1 MTTGIHRQGASS
13 GAPSPW
19 RERPGA
25 LGGLKVLDLT
35 RILAGPFCT
44 MILADLGADVIKV
57 ENPAGGDDTR
67 LWGPPFIGDDAA
79 YYHSVNRNKRDI
91 AVDLKSPEGLDIVRR
106 LALSADVVV
115 ENFRPGTV
123 AKLGLSY
130 EQLSEE
136 NPALVYA
143 SISGF
148 GQTGPWSSQAG
159 YDATAQALSG
169 VMSVTGPAEGEPVR
183 FGVSGADLG
192 AGMWAAI
199 GLLAALRERDTSGRG
214 QYVDV
219 ALLDGQV
226 AWLTYLASGF
236 LASGDV
242 PRRYGSAHPTIVPYQ
257 AFPTRDGD
265 IMIAAGNDKLWQ
277 RLADTIGLPS
287 LVHDERFA
295 RNADRVLHR
304 DELLPRIAEALAFKT
319 SSEWQPLLE
328 AAGVPAAPVNSVSDA
343 LASEQVAAR
352 DMIWTLPRPEHG
364 DVQVVGSPIKLS
376 VTPPRAESA
385 SPTLGQHTRDILG
398 SLGLS
403 PDQLADLEHRG
414 VVTTHRPAE

>member
-1 MTTGIHRQGASS
+1 MTSDSKGQDTAGGT
-13 GAPSPW
+13 PPLW
-19 RERPGA
+19 RDRPGA
-25 LGGLKVLDLT
+25 LRGLKVLDLT

-67 LWGPPFIGDDAA
+67 AWGPPFIGDDAA
-79 YYHSVNRNKRDI
+79 YYHAVNRNKRDI

-130 EQLSEE
+130 EQLSAM

-169 VMSVTGPAEGEPVR
+169 VMSVTGPVEGEPVR

-199 GLLAALRERDTSGRG
+199 GLLAALRERDSSGRG

-226 AWLTYLASGF
+226 AWLTYLASGY

-257 AFPTRDGD
+257 AFPTREGE
-265 IMIAAGNDKLWQ
+265 IMIAAGNDTLWV
-277 RLADTIGLPS
+277 RLAETIGLSS
-287 LVHDERFA
+287 LSDDARFA
-295 RNADRVLHR
+295 TNTDRVLHR
-304 DELLPRIAEALAFKT
+304 DELLPKIAEALARRT
-319 SSEWQPLLE
+319 SIEWQSVLE
-328 AAGVPAAPVNSVSDA
+328 AAGVPSAPVNDVSQA
-343 LASEQVAAR
+343 LANEQVAAR
-352 DMIWTLPRPEHG
+352 DMVWTVPHPKHG
-364 DVQVVGSPIKLS
+364 NVKVVGSPIKLS
-376 VTPPRAESA
+376 ATPPRGESA
-385 SPTLGQHTRDILG
+385 SPMLGQHTRSILD
-398 SLGLS
+398 SLGLT
-403 PDQLADLEHRG
+403 PDAVSDLEHRG
-414 VVTTHRPAE
+414 VVTAHKPVG

>member
-1 MTTGIHRQGASS
+1 MRIDSTEQEDVPS
-13 GAPSPW
+13 GAGSPW
-19 RERPGA
+19 RDRPGA
-25 LGGLKVLDLT
+25 LRGLKVLDLT

-57 ENPAGGDDTR
+57 ENPVGGDDTR
-67 LWGPPFIGDDAA
+67 MWGPPFIGDDAA
-79 YYHSVNRNKRDI
+79 YYHAVNRNKRDI

-106 LALSADVVV
+106 LAVSADVVV

-130 EQLSEE
+130 EQLSVE
-136 NPALVYA
+136 NPALIYA

-148 GQTGPWSSQAG
+148 GQTGPWASQAG

-169 VMSVTGPAEGEPVR
+169 VMSVTGPADGEPVR

-199 GLLAALRERDTSGRG
+199 GLLAALRERDASGRG

-257 AFPTRDGD
+257 AFPTREGD
-265 IMIAAGNDKLWQ
+265 IMIAAGNDKLWV
-277 RLADTIGLPS
+277 RLAETIGLSS
-287 LVHDERFA
+287 LVNDARFSKS
-295 RNADRVLHR
+295 ADRVLHR
-304 DELLPRIAEALAFKT
+304 DELLPKIADALALKT
-319 SSEWQPLLE
+319 SSEWRPLLE
-328 AAGVPAAPVNSVSDA
+328 AAGVPSAPVNSVSQA
-343 LASEQVAAR
+343 LESEQVAAR
-352 DMIWTLPRPEHG
+352 DMIWTVPHPEHG
-364 DVQVVGSPIKLS
+364 DVRVVGSPIKLS
-376 VTPPRAESA
+376 VTPARAESA
-385 SPTLGQHTRDILG
+385 SPTLGQHTRDILD
-398 SLGLS
+398 SLGLT
-403 PDQLADLEHRG
+403 PDEVSDLAHRG
-414 VVTTHRPAE
+414 VVAAR